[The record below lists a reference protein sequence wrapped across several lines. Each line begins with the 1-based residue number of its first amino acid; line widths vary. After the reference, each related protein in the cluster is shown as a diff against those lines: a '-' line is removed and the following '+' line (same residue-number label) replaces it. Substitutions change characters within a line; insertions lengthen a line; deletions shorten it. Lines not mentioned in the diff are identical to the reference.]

1 MKKTYEM
8 VRDEYFAL
16 CEKEAEVSRRLIAEN
31 GDASE
36 IYELQEEEDMLL
48 TSYAESG
55 VISYGDAAHIIMDW
69 EEFRHPGS
77 TANW

>member
-1 MKKTYEM
+1 MKTYEM
-8 VRDEYFAL
+8 VRNEYFAL

-31 GDASE
+31 AIDASE
-36 IYELQEEEDMLL
+36 IYEIREEGYRLL

-55 VISYGDAAHIIMDW
+55 VISYDDAAKIIIDW
-69 EEFRHPGS
+69 EEFRHPDS